1 MLTNS
6 DMKRLRS
13 LTRKKFR
20 EQYGQY
26 LIEGHRLIVAA
37 LESQAPLLETYV
49 TPAFLEHPGHQ
60 ELIHRLD
67 NLFIPY
73 MVIIESTMKKLT
85 STVSPPGILGVCSF
99 PDMLTPEPKNHLNW
113 LYLDHI
119 SDPGNLGTLLRAA
132 AWFNV
137 TPVALSPESIDPYN
151 PKVVRG
157 GMGAHFAL
165 TLFTN
170 VMLSQLCDG
179 SHTILGADQRGQPL
193 PRLKLPSDT
202 PWILV
207 LGSEAHGLSPET
219 IPLLTHTVSIPRL
232 GRGESLNVAMAGG
245 ILLYQLTMGR

>member
-26 LIEGHRLIVAA
+26 LIEGRRLITAA
-37 LESQAPLLETYV
+37 LESSAPLLETYV

-73 MVIIESTMKKLT
+73 TVIIESTMRKLT
-85 STVSPPGILGVCSF
+85 STVTPPGILGVCSF
-99 PDMLTPEPKNHLNW
+99 PETLIPEPETRTNR
-113 LYLDHI
+113 LYLDRI

-137 TPVALSPESIDPYN
+137 TQVALSPESIDPYN
-151 PKVVRG
+151 PKVIRG

-165 TLFTN
+165 TIFTDIT
-170 VMLSQLCDG
+170 LDRLCG
-179 SHTILGADQRGQPL
+179 APHVVLGADQCGQPL
-193 PRLKLPSDT
+193 SELKLSPET

-207 LGSEAHGLSPET
+207 LGSEAHGLSPDT

-232 GRGESLNVAMAGG
+232 GSGESLNVAVAGG
-245 ILLYQLTMGR
+245 ILLYLLTTEM